1 MSDDQQNANSTK
13 SRLDRIE
20 SILETLVQDHL
31 HFRREQKSLLGSQVI
46 LTDQVERISNL
57 LATLVETQH
66 AQTEAQQLM
75 TELQGGLIEARR
87 QIEER
92 LAQFILHTDERLNA
106 LIAVADDLVR
116 HRPIGQQP

>member
-57 LATLVETQH
+57 LATLVE
-66 AQTEAQQLM
+66 AQQLM

-87 QIEER
+87 QIEDR